1 MRRLEEMGKQFC
13 PDKRCRWKE
22 QCVLAHL
29 FDVNNQGERK
39 EHNNLNSTKNCLFL
53 FCVCCAFCLVGVCST
68 VCDCH
73 RWYHR
78 LRSLWSHQWNCRH
91 LWKAQYVASCGCK
104 RILIS
109 NAKNEHKAVQI
120 SSLLWH
126 YDQYQYVQCYYHVVT
141 RAGCV
146 GRRFADVQETQT
158 QAEWSGEVN
167 EHIAWSCKHGFR
179 QISCTSASLL
189 SL

>member
-1 MRRLEEMGKQFC
+1 M
-13 PDKRCRWKE
+13 
-22 QCVLAHL
+22 
-29 FDVNNQGERK
+29 
-39 EHNNLNSTKNCLFL
+39 
-53 FCVCCAFCLVGVCST
+53 
-68 VCDCH
+68 
-73 RWYHR
+73 
-78 LRSLWSHQWNCRH
+78 
-91 LWKAQYVASCGCK
+91 ASCGCK

-109 NAKNEHKAVQI
+109 NAKNEHEAVQI

-167 EHIAWSCKHGFR
+167 EHIA
-179 QISCTSASLL
+179 
-189 SL
+189 